1 MEDRVEPI
9 EGPAPPPESPPEETP
24 QAPRKSP
31 LESADDYSKHEIRSK
46 TEILYILRSMAES
59 GVLIT
64 VYFNQGNDFLLT
76 SLLDIAADGS
86 TLVLDVG
93 SNAEMNRRALQ
104 SEKLICIG
112 SHRKVKVQFS
122 LNGVDEISFE
132 GRKAFLGNVPDSMAR
147 VQRRDFYRLTT
158 PRGNP
163 LLCHIPVQEA
173 DGSSTIIDAVVVDIS
188 GGGLA
193 VIVPPDDVHFQPDRE
208 FPNCSLSLPGVGN
221 IAGTL
226 RVLKI
231 YEETLANGKIHKRS
245 GCQFVKL
252 PVPMMTLIQRYIIKV
267 DSERRAR
274 ELGLL

>member
-1 MEDRVEPI
+1 M
-9 EGPAPPPESPPEETP
+9 PA
-24 QAPRKSP
+24 APRKSP
-31 LESADDYSKHEIRSK
+31 LESADDYSKHEIRSR

-59 GVLIT
+59 GALIT

-122 LNGVDEISFE
+122 LNGVDQITFE
-132 GRKAFLGNVPDSMAR
+132 ERKAFLGNVPDSMAR

-158 PRGNP
+158 PRGDP
-163 LLCHIPVQEA
+163 LVCHIPVQEG
-173 DGSSTIIDAVVVDIS
+173 DGSSTIIDAVVVDLS

-193 VIVPPDDVHFQPDRE
+193 VMVPPDDVHFQADKE

-231 YEETLANGKIHKRS
+231 YEETMANGKIHKRC